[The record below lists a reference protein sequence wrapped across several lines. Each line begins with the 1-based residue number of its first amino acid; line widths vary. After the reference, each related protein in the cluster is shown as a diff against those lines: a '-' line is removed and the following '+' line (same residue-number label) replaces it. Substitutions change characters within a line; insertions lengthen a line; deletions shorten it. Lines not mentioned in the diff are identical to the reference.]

1 MNIHCVGYA
10 GAYPFHQEPIAVR
23 WQLMESHI
31 SSDLR
36 MLRTFAGPLLEQDVL
51 PPLEKESHEQPS
63 IRFAL
68 CGMIWDSETAYG
80 GSFSSLL
87 HLQHLLDRTFPA
99 CLDRF
104 SGDFSLAYLSPDHSL
119 ICLYRSITCTRCL
132 YYRVTDRA
140 IMWSTNPADL
150 FPFGQ
155 PTLAEID
162 VEMVAILTATG
173 QADPSRTC
181 YQQVLS
187 VPPGDCLCWKPDGTQ
202 SHRHFDYVRR
212 EDNTHVPSAQA
223 AKRLREQ
230 VEAAVSRTLSGFSS
244 PNVLLSGGLDTSI
257 IAYEVSRQR
266 GDVHGYHWTWQS
278 EEKQL
283 FHDEDQAAQEVA
295 DLLGISLHT
304 LDFSASIAHTGDY
317 VRSMYGLALPY
328 NHAFYTCYAQTMMA
342 VHAVRRVG
350 DGYLLVGGH
359 LGDTL
364 FQGDWADAF
373 RLRRKSP
380 FTLFHTLFNLLAWY
394 PRGVALATWWYL
406 LTQDQ
411 RDLEE
416 NLDRDRLEVHRSL
429 MTPSFF
435 ERVLAKGNVDYRQHS
450 PRSWKNLS
458 AECTRAGLQSSLD
471 FSAHLQAAFQY
482 RDAIPQGV
490 ILRHPLSDRQLH
502 EFCLSLGAHHRTR
515 WYAGQTFSKFLLRL
529 AYVGDLPP
537 SVIKSERRAPYASV
551 SEQFCFNNRTE
562 LAEIFSPKSYLVQ
575 LGILDAAAIQEML
588 PDATLRQKHSRSLV
602 RMSGVEMWLRGLAQE
617 PLRDQERSVEPLNPL
632 QNEGDHTHPQQSQSV
647 GLLTL
652 CEGVLMRSVNTAL
665 ILVNTST
672 LEVCR
677 LDEEAVHYWQ
687 ALCLEPTWARVF
699 ARLQQMY
706 PQDNPNEIKGYAQHF
721 ADELV
726 RQNWAVAQK
735 KEEEACDVC
744 TNNPNDI

>member
-1 MNIHCVGYA
+1 MNFHCVGYA
-10 GAYPFHQEPIAVR
+10 GAYPFHQEHITVR
-23 WQLMESHI
+23 WQLMENHI

-36 MLRTFAGPLLEQDVL
+36 MSRTFACSLLEQDVL
-51 PPLEKESHEQPS
+51 QMLRKKSHEQPCV
-63 IRFAL
+63 RLAL

-87 HLQHLLDRTFPA
+87 LLQNLLDRTFPA

-104 SGDFSLAYLSPDHSL
+104 SGDFSFAYLSHDQSL

-132 YYRVTDRA
+132 YYRITEPT
-140 IMWSTNPADL
+140 ITWSTNPADL
-150 FPFGQ
+150 FPSGQ

-181 YQQVLS
+181 YQQVRC
-187 VPPGDCLCWKPDGTQ
+187 VPPGDCLCWKPDRTQ
-202 SHRHFDYVRR
+202 SHVHFDYVLR
-212 EDNTHVPSAQA
+212 EDNTHLPSAQA

-257 IAYEVSRQR
+257 VAYEVSRQR

-278 EEKQL
+278 GEQRL

-304 LDFSASIAHTGDY
+304 LDFSTSIAHAGDY

-328 NHAFYTCYAQTMMA
+328 NHAFYACYAQTMTA
-342 VHAVRRVG
+342 VQAIRGAG
-350 DGYLLVGGH
+350 DEHLLVGGH

-380 FTLFHTLFNLLAWY
+380 FKLLHTLFNLLAWY

-406 LTQDQ
+406 WTQDQ

-435 ERVLAKGNVDYRQHS
+435 ERVLAKGNMDYRRRY

-458 AECTRAGLQSSLD
+458 AECTRAGLQRSLD
-471 FSAHLQAAFQY
+471 LSAHLQAAFQY
-482 RDAIPQGV
+482 RDAIQQGV
-490 ILRHPLSDRQLH
+490 ILRHPLSDRLLH

-515 WYAGQTFSKFLLRL
+515 WYAGQIFSKFLLRL
-529 AYVGDLPP
+529 
-537 SVIKSERRAPYASV
+537 
-551 SEQFCFNNRTE
+551 
-562 LAEIFSPKSYLVQ
+562 
-575 LGILDAAAIQEML
+575 
-588 PDATLRQKHSRSLV
+588 
-602 RMSGVEMWLRGLAQE
+602 
-617 PLRDQERSVEPLNPL
+617 
-632 QNEGDHTHPQQSQSV
+632 
-647 GLLTL
+647 
-652 CEGVLMRSVNTAL
+652 
-665 ILVNTST
+665 
-672 LEVCR
+672 
-677 LDEEAVHYWQ
+677 
-687 ALCLEPTWARVF
+687 
-699 ARLQQMY
+699 
-706 PQDNPNEIKGYAQHF
+706 
-721 ADELV
+721 
-726 RQNWAVAQK
+726 
-735 KEEEACDVC
+735 
-744 TNNPNDI
+744 